1 MFLVSCCCNMFFFSN
16 FQFRRKKKTEQSTFI
31 THKHRHHMIT
41 KKKRTQGPEKEI
53 KQHTM
58 GKQPRTQ
65 TSHQRVTH
73 FVVWWGRYLSNK
85 QNKNVQLYNNH
96 PKTWIP
102 EKKVKIIKWKT
113 FFFYKNWHS
122 NTIEYHTKFTP
133 KNDKRKTLQSFQ
145 RIKSQITTKILNE

>member
-1 MFLVSCCCNMFFFSN
+1 MYIIVFLVSCCCNMFFFN
-16 FQFRRKKKTEQSTFI
+16 FQIRRKKKNRAI
-31 THKHRHHMIT
+31 NIYYKHRHHMIT
-41 KKKRTQGPEKEI
+41 KKRTQGPEKEI

-102 EKKVKIIKWKT
+102 EKSQNNKMKNIFFSIKIDIQTPW
-113 FFFYKNWHS
+113 
-122 NTIEYHTKFTP
+122 NTIQNLHQKW
-133 KNDKRKTLQSFQ
+133 
-145 RIKSQITTKILNE
+145 